1 MTINTIAIIGSGD
14 MGSAVG
20 RILGEHG
27 YRVVTDLSGRSVH
40 SKMLARNA
48 GMQDLGSLSAV
59 VGEADVLLS
68 ILPPSAA
75 EEFAVTAAGVI
86 TAGGTG
92 VTFADCNAVTPKRV
106 RRIAA
111 LIEKAGAGFIDAGI
125 VGPPPGAGPQPTR
138 FYVSG
143 PSAHVLSELDGKGIH
158 VKSMGDEIGRASA
171 LKMAYAA
178 LNKGSIALRTAVL
191 MMARRL
197 EVDGELRD
205 ELEYSQPQVLDH
217 MRRVIP
223 YIAAV
228 SARWEGEMH
237 EIEEA
242 FESAGITGGFHTA
255 STWVYAM
262 LARSELAEEKRSEQR
277 RDRELEQAM
286 EIFLKA
292 VPPPGTPD

>member
-1 MTINTIAIIGSGD
+1 MTINTIAIIGTGD

-20 RILGEHG
+20 RVLGEHG
-27 YRVVTDLSGRSVH
+27 YRLVTDLSGRSGN

-59 VGEADVLLS
+59 VSEADVLLS

-75 EEFAVTAAGVI
+75 EAFAVTVAGVVAAGRADI
-86 TAGGTG
+86 I
-92 VTFADCNAVTPKRV
+92 FADCNAVSPERV

-111 LIEKAGAGFIDAGI
+111 LIEDAGAGFIDAGI

-143 PSAHVLSELDGKGIH
+143 PAALVLSELDGKGIQ
-158 VKSMGDEIGRASA
+158 VKPMGDETGHASA
-171 LKMAYAA
+171 MKMAYAA

-197 EVDGELRD
+197 GVEGELRE

-223 YIAAV
+223 YLASV

-237 EIEEA
+237 EIEA
-242 FESAGITGGFHTA
+242 TFESAGITSGFHTA
-255 STWVYAM
+255 SAWVYAM
-262 LARSELAEEKRSEQR
+262 LAQSELAAEKRSEQR
-277 RDRELEQAM
+277 HDRDLDQAVD
-286 EIFLKA
+286 IFLKA
-292 VPPPGTPD
+292 VPPKETRD